1 MTSLAVETPARHRRI
16 NHYFFSIC
24 WFVFMSCVYS
34 WIFENGSGQVM
45 LVWECG
51 ENRLTFNT
59 ISKEANL
66 AKVVRSLDVSPS
78 AFFLLLSFVSFWTFS
93 GPKNPCVSLL
103 FRFKSHES
111 LNWIFLY
118 SHKFFSVSNK
128 IKRRNCVEKACVSEV
143 RMDCQIESD
152 GEAFAESPNTQ
163 LTMIQLND
171 FACAVSKE
179 IYWLKTILPVW
190 GGKTCWRG
198 VRYKQSVQAFGKIR
212 N

>member
-1 MTSLAVETPARHRRI
+1 MLV
-16 NHYFFSIC
+16 
-24 WFVFMSCVYS
+24 CVHVLCIQLDFWKRVRSSYR
-34 WIFENGSGQVM
+34 

-163 LTMIQLND
+163 LTMKQLND